1 MSESPR
7 LFIAL
12 AELTDRRPIEP
23 SEFAE
28 FQRRARRGLIVAT
41 GAIVGI
47 VALYLLIGLAVA
59 LASLRLEV
67 IGLAVFLITIVGLA
81 AVVLFVRDGIATYRR
96 YRSIAPD
103 AELMLFR
110 VEPTDIPQFTV
121 VSPGNLV
128 IQVRGEWLK
137 MPLIVQPTE
146 VAPASDRTQEVADWL
161 LTQEGDTATRM
172 LEPAERQE
180 LERQLRHRRF
190 NMRWYDW
197 FYLAWA
203 IFAII
208 GIISGP
214 ARSETFTFIRAA
226 LVLWVGWSV
235 LQKLIYVHRV
245 RREIRQTLSVGMVK
259 LALYR
264 MSPDAEP
271 IVLESLMPEG
281 IPWSMDGR
289 PVPWRSL

>member
-41 GAIVGI
+41 SAIVGI

-59 LASLRLEV
+59 LSSLRLEV
-67 IGLAVFLITIVGLA
+67 IGLAVFLITIIGLA
-81 AVVLFVRDGIATYRR
+81 AIVLFVRDGIATYRR

>member
-81 AVVLFVRDGIATYRR
+81 VVVLFVRDGIATYRR

-146 VAPASDRTQEVADWL
+146 VAPASDRAQEVADWL

-172 LEPAERQE
+172 LEPAERDE

>member
-59 LASLRLEV
+59 LSSLRLEV

-203 IFAII
+203 ILAII

-214 ARSETFTFIRAA
+214 ARSETFTFIRAS

>member
-28 FQRRARRGLIVAT
+28 FQRRARRGLTVAT
-41 GAIVGI
+41 SAIVGI

-59 LASLRLEV
+59 LSSLRLEV

-81 AVVLFVRDGIATYRR
+81 AIVLFVRDGIATYRR
-96 YRSIAPD
+96 YRSIGSD
-103 AELMLFR
+103 AELLHFH

-121 VSPGNLV
+121 VTPGNLLV
-128 IQVRGEWLK
+128 QVRGEWLK

-161 LTQEGDTATRM
+161 LIQEGDTATRM

-180 LERQLRHRRF
+180 LEQQLRHRRF

-197 FYLAWA
+197 FYLVWA

-226 LVLWVGWSV
+226 LVLWLGWTV

-264 MSPDAEP
+264 MAPDAEP